1 MVLKVSQ
8 KLFDGA
14 VIVLLPKLFDDSR
27 GRFIKT
33 FHTGLFE
40 ELGLPVDWR
49 EEFYS
54 ISKKGVIRGMHY
66 QSPPEDHHKMIYCL
80 SGRVL
85 DVILD
90 LRDGSPTY
98 GSHVTF
104 EISAEKGEIIIIPS
118 GFAHGFCTLSDETIM
133 QYKVSSIYSPEH
145 DTGVLWNSFGCAWP
159 YDQPIISDRDTKFPP
174 LSSVNPPF
182 KYEE

>member
-1 MVLKVSQ
+1 MKIS
-8 KLFDGA
+8 KKYFGDA
-14 VIVLLPKLFDDSR
+14 VIILLPKIFEDTR
-27 GRFIKT
+27 GRFAKT
-33 FHTGLFE
+33 FHYDLFE
-40 ELGLPVDWR
+40 KLGLPVDWR

-66 QSPPEDHHKMIYCL
+66 QPPPYDHHKMVYCL
-80 SGRVL
+80 SGRIF

-98 GSHVTF
+98 GSHVSI
-104 EISAEKGEIIIIPS
+104 EISAEYGEVLIIPP
-118 GFAHGFCTLSDETIM
+118 GFAHGFCTLSDEAIM

-159 YDQPIISDRDTKFPP
+159 DDRPIISDRDTKLLP
-174 LSSVNPPF
+174 LSSINPPF